1 MHSQLDTK
9 APLWTSGR
17 PLLDN
22 LVIVRTLRNSNFN
35 AEVIRYLVP
44 LLVKIGQCRN
54 PMSQFCVFNVTF
66 VIDVLCKVL
75 Q

>member
-9 APLWTSGR
+9 APLWASRR

-22 LVIVRTLRNSNFN
+22 LVTTVQTLRNSNFN

-44 LLVKIGQCRN
+44 LLVKKVQCRN
-54 PMSQFCVFNVTF
+54 LVLVF
-66 VIDVLCKVL
+66 LM
-75 Q
+75 